1 MFVSKR
7 KAFFCADKKKEKRLQ
22 NLKNKLKSQTFSGS
36 TTFGQDKKTNQL
48 SDFKTNGKLLEN
60 IDLQTKKLK
69 FYSLICNNFV
79 LTKNEEKIIKNST
92 AFVRFGWK
100 VGLSSD

>member
-1 MFVSKR
+1 MKT
-7 KAFFCADKKKEKRLQ
+7 
-22 NLKNKLKSQTFSGS
+22 QTFSGS

-79 LTKNEEKIIKNST
+79 RIENEEKIIKNST

-100 VGLSSD
+100 VRFLKRLKCELRGFPLFIG

>member
-1 MFVSKR
+1 MKN
-7 KAFFCADKKKEKRLQ
+7 Q
-22 NLKNKLKSQTFSGS
+22 LKIQTFRGS

-48 SDFKTNGKLLEN
+48 SDFKTKEKLLEN

-69 FYSLICNNFV
+69 FYSLICDSFV
-79 LTKNEEKIIKNST
+79 LTENEEKNIKNST

-100 VGLSSD
+100 VGLSSDWNVSCVDFHILSADI

>member
-1 MFVSKR
+1 MGV
-7 KAFFCADKKKEKRLQ
+7 DKKKEKRLL
-22 NLKNKLKSQTFSGS
+22 NLKNQLKIQTFSGS

-48 SDFKTNGKLLEN
+48 SDFKTKEKLLEN

-69 FYSLICNNFV
+69 FYSLICDSFV
-79 LTKNEEKIIKNST
+79 QSENEEKRNIKNST

-100 VGLSSD
+100 LRFDKRLKFEL

>member
-7 KAFFCADKKKEKRLQ
+7 KAVFGVDKKKEKRLL
-22 NLKNKLKSQTFSGS
+22 NLKNQLKIQTFSGS

-48 SDFKTNGKLLEN
+48 SDFKTKEKLLEN

-69 FYSLICNNFV
+69 FYSLICDSFV
-79 LTKNEEKIIKNST
+79 LKENEEKI
-92 AFVRFGWK
+92 
-100 VGLSSD
+100 